1 MFSFIK
7 RLKEKG
13 EKMVSKL
20 EEKLTNNKFVI
31 TSEVGPGKGT
41 NLKFLEE
48 VEILRGK
55 VDALNVTDLQSSV
68 MRLGSLAVSHLLIE
82 NGFEPIFQITCRDRN
97 RLALQSDLLS
107 AYVLGIRNV
116 LCLTGD
122 HTTLGDHPD
131 SKPVFDLDS
140 VSLLKAA
147 SGLIEGK
154 DLAGNQL
161 DGKLEFFLGGVVSPC
176 YEPIELQ
183 IIKMEKKIE
192 VGAKFFQTQAVF
204 DINIF
209 EKFIKM
215 TENYNVPVICGIVL
229 LKSAGM
235 AKYMNENVAGV
246 NVPEKYIK
254 MMAEAKKEERPQV
267 SIQIATEIVKEVKN
281 MCNGIH
287 IMPLGWDKYVPE
299 VLEQSGVL

>member
-1 MFSFIK
+1 
-7 RLKEKG
+7 
-13 EKMVSKL
+13 MVSEL

-48 VEILRGK
+48 VEVLRGK

-82 NGFEPIFQITCRDRN
+82 KGFEPIFQITCRDRN

-131 SKPVFDLDS
+131 SRPVFDLDS
-140 VSLLKAA
+140 VSLLKTA
-147 SGLIEGK
+147 SCLIEGK
-154 DLAGNQL
+154 DIVGNQL
-161 DGKLEFFLGGVVSPC
+161 DGKPEFFLGAVVSPC
-176 YEPIELQ
+176 YEPVELQ
-183 IIKMEKKIE
+183 VIKMEKKIE
-192 VGAKFFQTQAVF
+192 AGAKFFQTQAVY
-204 DINIF
+204 DISIF

-215 TENYNVPVICGIVL
+215 TENYKVPVLCGIVL

-235 AKYMNENVAGV
+235 AKYMNEKVAGV
-246 NVPEKYIK
+246 SIPEKYIK
-254 MMAEAKKEERPQV
+254 MIAEAKKEERTKV
-267 SIQIATEIVKEVKN
+267 SIKIAVEIIKEVKN
-281 MCNGIH
+281 MCQGIH

-299 VLEQSGVL
+299 VLEQSELL